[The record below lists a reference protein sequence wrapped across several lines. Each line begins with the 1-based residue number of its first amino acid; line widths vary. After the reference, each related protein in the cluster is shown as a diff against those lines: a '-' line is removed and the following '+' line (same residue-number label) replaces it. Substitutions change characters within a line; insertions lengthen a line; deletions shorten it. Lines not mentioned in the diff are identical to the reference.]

1 MNDLIRKA
9 QKGNKKAREELYK
22 NTVDELS
29 YFCSRLYKNKED
41 ADDLLQET
49 YLTAF
54 QKLDQ
59 YRTDKNFRGWLHTIA
74 LHKYCN
80 QIRSE
85 KQWTED
91 AADTTEESELYAP
104 ENYAERRELQN
115 ILMDTIE
122 NSLNEPQ
129 KATVLLYYYDDMSVP
144 QIAEQMNCPEGT
156 VKTRLY
162 HSRRILREELIKKG
176 ISLTGSV
183 ALVSAVLKTQAVG
196 FRASAAS
203 LAAVGS
209 SIGKK
214 AASDTAK
221 SVAAYAKGKIIA
233 GAAAAAVAVG
243 GGVAAYNAANKDDK
257 QPESSQPTAAVHT
270 VEATEKSEI
279 SGVPTIRFTAPPPI
293 ATKIPASTEPP
304 TEAPTERPTGISV
317 PGGELKEYD
326 LLVEKMKISVPENY
340 DPSYE
345 GLPQGVGSASDRR
358 TEAENDLK
366 DEQKSTL
373 PISSHFPLCFRPDE
387 FSGDCI
393 GIKSVNKDTAEE
405 FLNSSFEDVSITNTQ
420 DINITL
426 INPNADPS
434 ETTKS
439 AKKYTFTASED
450 GYNFNGILVAFKHM
464 GATDTA
470 IVFQDFSGIRQE
482 EYESVINSIIL
493 SVPDN
498 SWMDNYDIPDEYR
511 H

>member
-1 MNDLIRKA
+1 MNDLIKKA
-9 QKGNKKAREELYK
+9 QKGNKKAREELYRR
-22 NTVDELS
+22 TADELS
-29 YFCSRLYKNKED
+29 YFCSRLCKSKED
-41 ADDLLQET
+41 ADDLFQET

-54 QKLDQ
+54 EKLDQ

-80 QIRSE
+80 QMRS
-85 KQWTED
+85 KQQWTED
-91 AADTTEESELYAP
+91 LTDNTEESELYAP

-115 ILMDTIE
+115 ILMSTIE

-129 KATVLLYYYDDMSVP
+129 KVTVLLYYYDDMSVP

-183 ALVSAVLKTQAVG
+183 ALVSAVFKAQAVG
-196 FRASAAS
+196 FKASAVS

-214 AASDTAK
+214 AASDTVK
-221 SVAAYAKGKIIA
+221 SVAAYAKGKLIA

-243 GGVAAYNAANKDDK
+243 GAAVYNAAKDDK
-257 QPESSQPTAAVHT
+257 QPETSQTTAAVHT
-270 VEATEKSEI
+270 EEATDKPEI
-279 SGVPTIRFTAPPPI
+279 PEIPSARITAPT
-293 ATKIPASTEPP
+293 AVAAAKPAPTEPP
-304 TEAPTERPTGISV
+304 TEPPTERPTGISV
-317 PGGELKEYD
+317 PGGALKEYD
-326 LLVEKMKISVPENY
+326 LLVEKMKISIPDNY
-340 DPSYE
+340 TPSYE
-345 GLPQGVGSASDRR
+345 GFPQGSGALSEKR
-358 TEAENDLK
+358 TEAENNLK
-366 DEQKSTL
+366 DNNEFML
-373 PISSHFPLCFRPDE
+373 PISSHWLLCFRPDE

-405 FLNSSFEDVSITNTQ
+405 FLSSCFEDVSVTNTE
-420 DINITL
+420 DISIVC
-426 INPNADPS
+426 INPNVDPS
-434 ETTKS
+434 ETTKTG
-439 AKKYTFTASED
+439 KKYTFTASED
-450 GYNFNGILVAFKHM
+450 GYQFNGTAVIFKHM

-498 SWMDNYDIPDEYR
+498 SWMNNYDIPDEYR